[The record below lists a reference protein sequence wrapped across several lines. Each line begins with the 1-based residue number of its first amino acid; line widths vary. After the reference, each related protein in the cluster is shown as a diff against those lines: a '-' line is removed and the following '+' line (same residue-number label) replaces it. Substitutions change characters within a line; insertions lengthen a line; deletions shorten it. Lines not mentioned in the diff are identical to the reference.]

1 MAAEWYP
8 TNRIRWKDGVLQQ
21 LHLQRNRTWDSVAAL
36 WYVQEE
42 TEWRDVPTENTQP
55 TQETSPAPEPA
66 PAGCE
71 DWWHLRPYGY
81 APGKYTMK
89 CPHCQVSVWDVDK
102 RASCCKPCAIAFYES
117 AQSEVNR

>member
-55 TQETSPAPEPA
+55 TQETKTEHKCVTLVSI
-66 PAGCE
+66 AGGPPQC
-71 DWWHLRPYGY
+71 
-81 APGKYTMK
+81 
-89 CPHCQVSVWDVDK
+89 VD
-102 RASCCKPCAIAFYES
+102 CHQYQE
-117 AQSEVNR
+117 

>member
-1 MAAEWYP
+1 VTTPLHETLFNAIAHGDEKHRAWLKQAIDDHFAGRP
-8 TNRIRWKDGVLQQ
+8 VL
-21 LHLQRNRTWDSVAAL
+21 RPD
-36 WYVQEE
+36 E
-42 TEWRDVPTENTQP
+42 TSSTV
-55 TQETSPAPEPA
+55 ETSPAPEPA

-117 AQSEVNR
+117 AQSEVNRSVAP

>member
-55 TQETSPAPEPA
+55 TQETTPARSEAIQRRADAVANSCKVCGFMFGDHA
-66 PAGCE
+66 PACSAVNTKVVTCE
-71 DWWHLRPYGY
+71 HVPRGY
-81 APGKYTMK
+81 ACEFCNHDGGPL
-89 CPHCQVSVWDVDK
+89 
-102 RASCCKPCAIAFYES
+102 
-117 AQSEVNR
+117 